1 MGKYNKP
8 KSVRRQEDF
17 FKRFCPNCHKV
28 TYCFKCSCGTS
39 TRRLRMEQTVQSVY
53 QQEKQGV
60 RE

>member
-8 KSVRRQEDF
+8 KPERRQEDF

-28 TYCFKCSCGTS
+28 TYCFKCSCGIS

-53 QQEKQGV
+53 QSNNEEKQK
-60 RE
+60 